1 MRATMFIGVIGMIFL
16 VASLLWM
23 GAARPKKKW
32 KTLGG
37 ILLFYIVILV
47 SMNYIMFEVNAVDDP
62 IMLPIMRTVGY
73 GVFGT
78 LAATLFSLVPLAILA
93 IIRWFVE
100 RRAKSVDAA
109 TGESRRKWLTAGAIA
124 IPTVALG
131 TASSLAYTG
140 DKNLWVHE
148 ITLRFPKLPEAL
160 KGYKFGQISDSHLGP
175 YFSMEDLHEAVS
187 AIQKRGA
194 KRLFVTGDFID
205 DIPLVDMSMR
215 YMKEIND
222 VFPDGIQYIYG
233 NHEYYRDLE
242 TVEEGLAHSGMDI
255 LRNSHMKIFEGKEP
269 VYLVGVDYP
278 FNRSRM
284 KEDMEEM
291 LTEAMVGIP
300 EGAFVILLAHH
311 PDFIGEAFKR
321 NIPLTLAGHSHGGQ
335 ITIGNK
341 PVVPM
346 QFEYWKGLYKA
357 EGKVAYG
364 YVSNG
369 TGAWWPIRYDCPR
382 EVTIFTL
389 EEGADE
395 NEYNMYK

>member
-1 MRATMFIGVIGMIFL
+1 MRAIVFVGVIGMIFL
-16 VASLLWM
+16 VASLLWIA
-23 GAARPKKKW
+23 AARPKKKW
-32 KTLGG
+32 KSLGLLVAFYAL
-37 ILLFYIVILV
+37 ILL
-47 SMNYIMFEVNAVDDP
+47 SMNYIMFEVNWVEDP
-62 IMLPIMRTVGY
+62 VIMPIMRKVGY
-73 GVFGT
+73 GVFGA
-78 LAATLFSLVPLAILA
+78 LVATFFSLIPIAILA
-93 IIRWFVE
+93 MIRWFVE
-100 RRAKSVDAA
+100 RRAKQVDPAI
-109 TGESRRKWLTAGAIA
+109 GESRRKWLTAGAIA
-124 IPTVALG
+124 IPAVAFG
-131 TASSLAYTG
+131 TASTLAYTG

-187 AIQKRGA
+187 AIEKKGV

-205 DIPLVDMSMR
+205 EVPLVDTAMR
-215 YMKEIND
+215 YMKEVNSL
-222 VFPDGIQYIYG
+222 FPDGIQFIYG

-242 TVEEGLAHSGMDI
+242 AVEEGLAHSGMDI
-255 LRNSHMKIFEGKEP
+255 LRNSHMKIMDGDVP
-269 VYLVGVDYP
+269 VYLAGVDYP
-278 FNRSRM
+278 FDRSRM

-291 LTEAMVGIP
+291 LTEAMAGIP

-321 NIPLTLAGHSHGGQ
+321 GIPLTLAGHSHGGQ
-335 ITIGNK
+335 ITIGNTS
-341 PVVPM
+341 VVPM

-357 EGKVAYG
+357 ENSTAYG

-389 EEGADE
+389 EEGTDE
-395 NEYNMYK
+395 NEYNIYK